1 MVKTNDFLSRLYW
14 AVTAEEN
21 YFGDG
26 MNLGE
31 LYERIPEEA
40 AVWDAFSKAMNHFG
54 LREVED
60 ELTNLYREGCWANE
74 KQGFING
81 FKLGMKLAQEG
92 DLGHLPE

>member
-31 LYERIPEEA
+31 LYERIPEA
-40 AVWDAFSKAMNHFG
+40 AAALDAFSKAVGRLG
-54 LREVED
+54 LGEVED
-60 ELTNLYREGCWANE
+60 ELLGLYCSGYWANE

-92 DLGHLPE
+92 DLGPLPE

>member
-1 MVKTNDFLSRLYW
+1 MVKTNDFLGRLYW

-31 LYERIPEEA
+31 LYERTSEEEA
-40 AVWDAFSKAMNHFG
+40 ARDAFQKALDRLGM
-54 LREVED
+54 REVED
-60 ELTNLYREGCWANE
+60 ELLNLYCGGCWANE

-92 DLGHLPE
+92 DLGPLPE

>member
-1 MVKTNDFLSRLYW
+1 MVKTNDFLGRLYW

-31 LYERIPEEA
+31 LYEKTPEEEMA
-40 AVWDAFSKAMNHFG
+40 RNAFSKALDSLG

-60 ELTNLYREGCWANE
+60 ELLSLYCGGCWENE

-81 FKLGMKLAQEG
+81 FKLGMKLAKEA
-92 DLGHLPE
+92 DLGPLPE

>member
-1 MVKTNDFLSRLYW
+1 MTKTSDFLTRLYW

-31 LYERIPEEA
+31 LYEKTPEEEMA
-40 AVWDAFSKAMNHFG
+40 RDAFSKAIDRLG

-60 ELTNLYREGCWANE
+60 ELLSLYCGGCGANE

-92 DLGHLPE
+92 DMGPLPD